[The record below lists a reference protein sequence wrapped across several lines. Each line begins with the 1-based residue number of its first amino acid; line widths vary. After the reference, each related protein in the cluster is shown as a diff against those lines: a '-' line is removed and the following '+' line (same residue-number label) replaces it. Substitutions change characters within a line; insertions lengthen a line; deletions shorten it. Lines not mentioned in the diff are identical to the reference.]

1 MVHAQIVFYLFK
13 AKMRQLEPNKG
24 IPRHILLMMAVLAG
38 FTVANLYYNQALL
51 ELISQGAITDGRE
64 SVS

>member
-1 MVHAQIVFYLFK
+1 
-13 AKMRQLEPNKG
+13 MRQLIPNGG

-51 ELISQGAITDGRE
+51 ELISQGVGITQ
-64 SVS
+64 S

>member
-13 AKMRQLEPNKG
+13 TKMRQLEPNRG

>member
-1 MVHAQIVFYLFK
+1 MVHAQIVFHLFK
-13 AKMRQLEPNKG
+13 AKMRQLEPNRG